1 MISKSSFIKLAK
13 AYRKQEAYTT
23 ELLDKIEATAKKY
36 GQATDFVGLPF
47 DNDNLTDA
55 VLDILGDD
63 FSYFNYDCRG
73 DFNAFNKKITMSDGS
88 HPMVECLGDLYDF
101 SVREGSLKDE

>member
-1 MISKSSFIKLAK
+1 MISKSDFIKLAE
-13 AYRKQEAYTT
+13 AYRRQEAYTT

-63 FSYFNYDCRG
+63 FSYFNYDCGG
-73 DFNAFNKKITMSDGS
+73 DFNAFNKRITMPDGS

-101 SVREGSLKDE
+101 SVREGSIKDE